1 MAVLQ
6 LHRKLSFV
14 NDRGLLYLIVD
25 DVNQGRVTAIVDK
38 QIELSA
44 GKHSL
49 YIKDILGFTSQTLL
63 LDIKENANVSVTVG
77 NAPSFIVLVVLLLIL
92 SILFKTMPFT
102 AGLPLVNWGLPIL
115 WIIFLLYL
123 VVFRRHN
130 LYDISK

>member
-63 LDIKENANVSVTVG
+63 LDIKENDNVSVTVG

-92 SILFKTMPFT
+92 FILFKTMPFT
-102 AGLPLVNWGLPIL
+102 AGLSLVNLGLPIL

>member
-63 LDIKENANVSVTVG
+63 LDIKENDNVSVTVG
-77 NAPSFIVLVVLLLIL
+77 NSPSFIVLVVLLLIL

-115 WIIFLLYL
+115 GIIFLLYL

>member
-25 DVNQGRVTAIVDK
+25 DVNQGKVTAIVDK

-63 LDIKENANVSVTVG
+63 LDIKENDNVSVTVG

-92 SILFKTMPFT
+92 FILFKTMPFT
-102 AGLPLVNWGLPIL
+102 AGLSLVNLGLPIL

>member
-63 LDIKENANVSVTVG
+63 LDIKENDNVSVTVG

-92 SILFKTMPFT
+92 FILFKTMPFT

>member
-123 VVFRRHN
+123 F
-130 LYDISK
+130 SSFSPP

>member
-63 LDIKENANVSVTVG
+63 LDIKENDNVSVTVG

-92 SILFKTMPFT
+92 SILFKTMLFT

>member
-49 YIKDILGFTSQTLL
+49 YIKDILGFTSQALL
-63 LDIKENANVSVTVG
+63 LDIKENDNVSVTVG

>member
-25 DVNQGRVTAIVDK
+25 DVNQGKVTAIVDK

-63 LDIKENANVSVTVG
+63 LDIKENDNVSVTVG

-92 SILFKTMPFT
+92 FILFKTMPFT
-102 AGLPLVNWGLPIL
+102 AGLSLVNC
-115 WIIFLLYL
+115 
-123 VVFRRHN
+123 
-130 LYDISK
+130 

>member
-25 DVNQGRVTAIVDK
+25 DVNQGRVTSIVDK

-49 YIKDILGFTSQTLL
+49 YIKDILGFTSQALL
-63 LDIKENANVSVTVG
+63 LDIKENDNVSVTVG
-77 NAPSFIVLVVLLLIL
+77 NAPPFIVLVVLLLIL

-102 AGLPLVNWGLPIL
+102 AGLALVNWGLPIL

>member
-49 YIKDILGFTSQTLL
+49 YIKDILGFTSQTL

>member
-25 DVNQGRVTAIVDK
+25 DVNQGKVTAIVDK

-63 LDIKENANVSVTVG
+63 LDIKENDNVSVTVG

-92 SILFKTMPFT
+92 FILFKTMPFT
-102 AGLPLVNWGLPIL
+102 AGLSLVN
-115 WIIFLLYL
+115 YL

>member
-25 DVNQGRVTAIVDK
+25 DVNQGKVIAIVDK

-63 LDIKENANVSVTVG
+63 LDIKENDNVSVTVG

-92 SILFKTMPFT
+92 FILFKTMPFT
-102 AGLPLVNWGLPIL
+102 AGLSLVNWGLPIL

>member
-49 YIKDILGFTSQTLL
+49 YIKDILGFTSQALL
-63 LDIKENANVSVTVG
+63 LDIKENDNVSVTVG

-102 AGLPLVNWGLPIL
+102 AGLSLL

>member
-63 LDIKENANVSVTVG
+63 LDIKENDNVSVTVG

>member
-63 LDIKENANVSVTVG
+63 LDIKENDNVSVTVG
-77 NAPSFIVLVVLLLIL
+77 NALSFIVLVVLLLIL

>member
-63 LDIKENANVSVTVG
+63 LDIKENDNVSVTVG

-102 AGLPLVNWGLPIL
+102 ASLPLVNWGLPIL

>member
-49 YIKDILGFTSQTLL
+49 YIKDILGFTSQALL
-63 LDIKENANVSVTVG
+63 LDIKENDNVSVTVG

-92 SILFKTMPFT
+92 SILF
-102 AGLPLVNWGLPIL
+102 
-115 WIIFLLYL
+115 
-123 VVFRRHN
+123 
-130 LYDISK
+130 